1 MNAVRKGCCDNSFKY
16 FILKQNM
23 NFIITQD
30 VAEKKTTGF
39 ENRKD
44 LASFLQ
50 ATWLYFL
57 KYSLNY
63 PMKFLKQVPKTHKM

>member
-1 MNAVRKGCCDNSFKY
+1 MLLRK
-16 FILKQNM
+16 I
-23 NFIITQD
+23 
-30 VAEKKTTGF
+30 TGF

>member
-30 VAEKKTTGF
+30 VAEKK
-39 ENRKD
+39 K
-44 LASFLQ
+44 LV
-50 ATWLYFL
+50 L
-57 KYSLNY
+57 K
-63 PMKFLKQVPKTHKM
+63 TERT